1 MRYGWLC
8 HPATLAAVIVLL
20 VNDHLLKALW
30 PGFLTGKLSDVAG
43 LVVAPPLVALLFLR
57 RADLAATLLTGALF
71 TLVKTTQTGAELASQ
86 VWTLV
91 AGPSRVLA
99 DPTDLLALPALAL
112 AWWIRSAPTPPTR
125 LRVLAGV
132 PLAVLAVTAT
142 GAVTYSAAVSVE
154 ADDRRV
160 VVLLSE
166 QTGGM
171 TGLASEDGGVTWTA
185 WHGGP
190 AGLAQTARCVP
201 AQPRRCYRIVPGSA
215 SVAESDDYGVTFH
228 ASWTLSEGRREYL
241 ERTYPGAPGRYGPQ
255 ALAVQARPG
264 GGHVVVVADG
274 VDGVVVR
281 DVRGE
286 WRRVGWPSVI
296 KAPRSNPVAAEQR
309 LALALATMVALA
321 GIGTG
326 LRRLFL
332 AYTLTVAATC
342 WGVYLV
348 ADAVHERYLPSLDV
362 EQALLGAVIVTLAGT
377 ACLALALAGQPR
389 ARTVLISL
397 GLGTL
402 TYAAVTLPFH
412 GWAAGVPDEY
422 GQAVVAAVVLTVEVL
437 LGGLALLRRDA
448 RRAASLAHGLQH
460 VEPDVRPQGLGHDH

>member
-1 MRYGWLC
+1 MRYAWLC

-20 VNDHLLKALW
+20 VNDHLLKAVW

-43 LVVAPPLVALLFLR
+43 LVVAPPLVALLFRR

-71 TLVKTTQTGAELASQ
+71 TLVKTTQPGAELASQ
-86 VWTLV
+86 VWTLA

-125 LRVLAGV
+125 VRVLAGV

-142 GAVTYSAAVSVE
+142 SAVTYPKAVSVE

-160 VVLLSE
+160 VVFLHEPAGDLA
-166 QTGGM
+166 
-171 TGLASEDGGVTWTA
+171 GLASEDGGATWTS
-185 WHGGP
+185 WHSHP
-190 AGLAQTARCVP
+190 TAPPQTARCVP
-201 AQPRRCYRIVPGSA
+201 GQPRRCYRIVPGRA
-215 SVAESDDYGVTFH
+215 AVAESDDYGATFH
-228 ASWTLSEGRREYL
+228 GSWQLSEGRRTYVA
-241 ERTYPGAPGRYGPQ
+241 RTYPGGTGGYRPE

-264 GGHVVVVADG
+264 GGHVVVVANG
-274 VDGVVVR
+274 VDGVLVR

-286 WRRVGWPSVI
+286 WRRVGWPAVI
-296 KAPRSNPVAAEQR
+296 KAPRSDPLAPEQR
-309 LALALATMVALA
+309 LALALSIAVVLA

-332 AYTLTVAATC
+332 AYALTMAAAC
-342 WGVYLV
+342 WGVSLV
-348 ADAVHERYLPSLDV
+348 VYAFDDRWVIGVDV
-362 EQALLGAVIVTLAGT
+362 ERALLGAVIVTLAGP

-397 GLGTL
+397 GLGAL

-422 GQAVVAAVVLTVEVL
+422 GQAVAAAVVLTAGVL